1 MKKSRSFTK
10 TNAGEDRDVLTT
22 FKQEMQDSQV
32 GSMYFVACDG
42 EMHHPKIKSGVNG
55 RFILIELPKL

>member
-1 MKKSRSFTK
+1 M

-42 EMHHPKIKSGVNG
+42 EMHHSEIKSGVNG